1 ERFEQKVSAVIL
13 CDTRSEADKNE
24 GKLKR
29 AGAIKRISTEA
40 LAPFAKD
47 FITNCYGDHY
57 KQNNKDDFENRI
69 AKSSSFD
76 PIGVKG
82 ALLAMLGRND
92 TSEYLSKIKIPA
104 LFICGEHDAL
114 TPPPVM
120 QSMAEKINGAEF
132 VLIKNSGHM
141 SPIENP

>member
-1 ERFEQKVSAVIL
+1 
-13 CDTRSEADKNE
+13 DNNE

-29 AGAIKRISTEA
+29 AGAIKRISTEG

-82 ALLAMLGRND
+82 SLLAMLGRND

-104 LFICGEHDAL
+104 LVICGEHDAL

-141 SPIENP
+141 SPIENPLEVNKAINEFLNKL